1 MKFGRKEKKNE
12 GKKGRKEVEEKKKKE
27 EEKEEDLDTNAVK
40 FAEVSRGAA
49 QAKQKVKSAA
59 LWESETMVVKV
70 LLFAVMTVFMYMIG
84 GLENIL
90 RRKVLGLGS
99 AREQDRNLPARD
111 RHPSR
116 KGLSKA
122 NGFRKRRH
130 VRRRLALVGQVLKI
144 MVFICMDTVHAMEH
158 GPEPNPAAAATAAAT
173 NGPVS
178 GSAEVPSADQVL
190 AQVLRQNTEALQK
203 HLLKQ
208 RGFPEPGVRLADLK
222 EPRLLRGLR
231 CFRSVLRIVETSIL
245 KLVDVRR
252 RPLPYLV
259 GGGRN

>member
-1 MKFGRKEKKNE
+1 MKKKKKYQDKFKTKFERKKEYKDKFKVKFGRKEKKNE
-12 GKKGRKEVEEKKKKE
+12 EKKGRKEVEEKKKKE
-27 EEKEEDLDTNAVK
+27 EEKEKDMDTNAVK

-70 LLFAVMTVFMYMIG
+70 LLFVVMTVCMCMIS

-99 AREQDRNLPARD
+99 AREQDGNLPARD
-111 RHPSR
+111 RRPSR

-122 NGFRKRRH
+122 NAFRKRRH

-144 MVFICMDTVHAMEH
+144 MVFMCMDTVHAMQR
-158 GPEPNPAAAATAAAT
+158 GPEPNPAAAAAAT

-190 AQVLRQNTEALQK
+190 
-203 HLLKQ
+203 
-208 RGFPEPGVRLADLK
+208 
-222 EPRLLRGLR
+222 
-231 CFRSVLRIVETSIL
+231 
-245 KLVDVRR
+245 
-252 RPLPYLV
+252 
-259 GGGRN
+259 